1 MTVCNQNQVEA
12 SFLKDLDLYGNTD
25 KIKLL
30 FDEFIHGHQRNL
42 SQNEEEL
49 LNDVLKNITF
59 GHRSSTPSF
68 LSKSSQS
75 CKDLFISIDFRQMN
89 LTSTRIPNGSYIQL
103 VTLGPGHFSTDFGS
117 CCTFI
122 PYLHLKPFNP
132 QSVKDMYH
140 NLKSKALNG
149 ETHGMNFLLDA
160 EQFNYAYYDTN
171 SAGFKISLHNH
182 LDKPMIQFSS
192 QLIFTGTETQINL
205 KPALS
210 YTTG

>member
-12 SFLKDLDLYGNTD
+12 SFLKDLDMYGNTEMV
-25 KIKLL
+25 KLL
-30 FDEFIHGHQRNL
+30 FDEFINGHQRNL
-42 SQNEEEL
+42 SLSEKQL
-49 LNDVLKNITF
+49 LNNVLSNISV
-59 GHRSSTPSF
+59 GHKSSIPPSF

-75 CKDLFISIDFRQMN
+75 CKDLFISINFRQMN
-89 LTSTRIPNGSYIQL
+89 LTSTRIPEENYIQL

-122 PYLHLKPFNP
+122 PYLHLKPFDTR
-132 QSVKDMYH
+132 SVKEVYH
-140 NLKSKALNG
+140 DLKSEALNG

-192 QLIFTGTETQINL
+192 QLIFTGRDNSSKSWITL
-205 KPALS
+205 HS
-210 YTTG
+210 